1 MPLHQER
8 PCHFSTVTCHLEHA
22 PFRFSRNSTCHRS
35 SASDVLATRKPY
47 THIHALHPSYATR
60 PHTHTHTHT
69 LARVHAR
76 AEYAPEI
83 HVPALFLSHSRSL
96 FFPYTG
102 ILPAR
107 PCSSRSLFISS
118 ENPASSPLHYCFA
131 RTTTNACRAIPL
143 LHPFFSSFF
152 LFFRF
157 TFSALRGCIS
167 CVECTGRP
175 SA

>member
-60 PHTHTHTHT
+60 PHTHTHSRVSTRERNTPRRSMCWHCSPRT
-69 LARVHAR
+69 LGPSFSRVQVFYPLALVLPVHCSSPR
-76 AEYAPEI
+76 RTPLAPSFTI
-83 HVPALFLSHSRSL
+83 VSPAQRRMRVARSL
-96 FFPYTG
+96 FSTLSS
-102 ILPAR
+102 LP
-107 PCSSRSLFISS
+107 
-118 ENPASSPLHYCFA
+118 
-131 RTTTNACRAIPL
+131 
-143 LHPFFSSFF
+143 FSF
-152 LFFRF
+152 FFRF